1 MLAGR
6 LTTVTDNMKFRPGPA
21 LVLTGDE
28 RFKGLDLTVKD
39 FWSYAARDLRSN
51 VLRGV
56 LAEWLV
62 AKAVDAPEPRPE
74 WDEFDVLTPA
84 RVRVEVK
91 SSAYLQAWPQ
101 GDLSKISFSGLR
113 SQKLG
118 PKNRY
123 SGQRTFNA
131 HVYVFCLQTAQ
142 SHDAYDPLDVS
153 QWAFYVLPRSRVE
166 SIGYRSIGLAR
177 IESETQCVGFG
188 GLASAI
194 DQAVAD
200 PIRDASE

>member
-113 SQKLG
+113 VDRL
-118 PKNRY
+118 
-123 SGQRTFNA
+123 SG
-131 HVYVFCLQTAQ
+131 
-142 SHDAYDPLDVS
+142 
-153 QWAFYVLPRSRVE
+153 
-166 SIGYRSIGLAR
+166 
-177 IESETQCVGFG
+177 
-188 GLASAI
+188 
-194 DQAVAD
+194 
-200 PIRDASE
+200 